1 MQKQQCL
8 VTNIVHTINEKKE
21 KIAEVQ
27 SSECKLPFPS
37 ITDEDGKIDAAEMNL
52 PANQTFKNQN
62 QISEKQKG
70 KALKCITIHN
80 ESIAVKKV
88 FPDKQNVKRIQNNL
102 LLLIND

>member
-1 MQKQQCL
+1 MFI
-8 VTNIVHTINEKKE
+8 TNIVHTINEKKE
-21 KIAEVQ
+21 KIAELQ

-37 ITDEDGKIDAAEMNL
+37 ITDGDGKIDAAATNL

-80 ESIAVKKV
+80 DSIAVKKV
-88 FPDKQNVKRIQNNL
+88 FQDKQNVKRIQNNL
-102 LLLIND
+102 LLLLND